1 MQLAIAPA
9 TSAKQR
15 GESHNPAVYRRSCCT
30 AALVKLYV
38 NLCRMEMSNQCLVQT
53 SAKPHRLHVSYF
65 FQIPPTFFPAKVHLR
80 ELIGQ
85 KEKGRALAGHKQVEV
100 GNPQVKHSQRGLLS
114 TSAIPPSICP
124 LSIIIA
130 ALLVEEFPNR
140 SPSSPR
146 LSGP

>member
-1 MQLAIAPA
+1 
-9 TSAKQR
+9 
-15 GESHNPAVYRRSCCT
+15 
-30 AALVKLYV
+30 
-38 NLCRMEMSNQCLVQT
+38 MEMSNQCLVQT
-53 SAKPHRLHVSYF
+53 SAKPHRLHVGYF

-114 TSAIPPSICP
+114 TSAVPPSIYP

-140 SPSSPR
+140 PLSSQRVSLGPSPV
-146 LSGP
+146 GG